1 MMKIIRYNSFPPRFI
16 IFIFFILN
24 QVNAVFA
31 QDKTDKNIP
40 RLQKQGTAIQLLVDG
55 KPYLM
60 LAGELG
66 NSSTSNLAYM
76 RPLWAKLVKM
86 NLNTVLVPVYWEMIE
101 PVEDKFDFSL
111 VDTMIK
117 DSKKNNLHLVLLWFG
132 SWKNSMSC
140 YTPSWLKTNS
150 QRFFR
155 AQDKA
160 GRSLEILT
168 PFSEE
173 NRDADCKTFAALM
186 KHIKQ
191 TDKTHQVIMVQVEN
205 EIGMLPDARDHS
217 QLADAYYTKAV
228 PKELIEYFQKNKD
241 KLLPETSKAW
251 ESKGFKTSGAWEDI
265 FGKSLATDELFM
277 AWYFAIYAN
286 KVAEAGKTEYPIPM
300 YVNAALNRPGTK
312 PGEYPSAGP
321 LPHLL
326 DIWKAAAP
334 SIDIFSPDIY
344 HGNFQEW
351 CQKYQKIGN
360 PVFIPE
366 IGKGDQNAAQV
377 FYVFGQH
384 DAMGFSP
391 FSIESTDS
399 PEKEPLAK
407 SYNLLSQLSQLIL
420 EKQGKGD
427 IDGSVVDKDNPV
439 QNIKAGNYLVH
450 VSHEYT
456 LGWSPKSKE
465 QTWPLSACIIISTGE
480 DEFIVAGTGV
490 VITFEPNSPGDP
502 IAGIVSI
509 DEGNFVNGKWIAGR
523 RLNGDHSNQGRHLRI
538 PVGDW
543 GIQKVKLYRYK

>member
-1 MMKIIRYNSFPPRFI
+1 MKTIRYNSFFFCAVILI
-16 IFIFFILN
+16 IFYSGNFNL
-24 QVNAVFA
+24 AFA

-40 RLQKQGTAIQLLVDG
+40 RLQKQGTATQLLVDG
-55 KPYLM
+55 KPFLM

-76 RPLWAKLVKM
+76 RPLWSKLAKM
-86 NLNTVLVPVYWEMIE
+86 NLNTVLVPVYWEMVE

-111 VDTMIK
+111 VDTIIK
-117 DSKKNNLHLVLLWFG
+117 DSKKNNLHLVFLWFG
-132 SWKNSMSC
+132 SWKNSTSC
-140 YTPSWLKTNS
+140 YTPAWLKTNS

-160 GRSLEILT
+160 GHSLEILT

-217 QLADAYYTKAV
+217 QLADAYYAKVV
-228 PKELIEYFQKNKD
+228 PKELIDYLQKNKD

-251 ESKGFKTSGAWEDI
+251 ELKSIKTPGTWEEVL
-265 FGKSLATDELFM
+265 GKSASTDELFM
-277 AWYFAIYAN
+277 AWYFAIYTN
-286 KVAEAGKTEYPIPM
+286 KVAEAGKAEYPIPM
-300 YVNAALNRPGTK
+300 YVNAALNKPGTK

-326 DIWKAAAP
+326 DIWRAASP
-334 SIDIFSPDIY
+334 SIDFFSPDIY
-344 HGNFQEW
+344 QANFQQW
-351 CQKYQKIGN
+351 CQKYQRIGN

-366 IGKGDQNAAQV
+366 IAKGEQNAAQV

-391 FSIESTDS
+391 FSIETTDN
-399 PEKEPLAK
+399 PDKELLAK
-407 SYNLLSQLSQLIL
+407 SYNLLSQLSPLIL

-427 IDGSVVDKDNPV
+427 TYGSSVDKDNPT
-439 QNIKAGNYLVH
+439 QNIKAGNYLLH

-456 LGWSPKSKE
+456 LGLSPKAKE
-465 QTWPLSACIIISTGE
+465 ETWPLSGCIIITTGP

-490 VITFEPNSPGDP
+490 AVTFEPNSSGDP

-509 DEGNFVNGKWIAGR
+509 DEGSFVNGKWVAGR
-523 RLNGDHSNQGRHLRI
+523 RLNGDQDNQGRNLRI

-543 GIQKVKLYRYK
+543 GIQKVKLYRFK